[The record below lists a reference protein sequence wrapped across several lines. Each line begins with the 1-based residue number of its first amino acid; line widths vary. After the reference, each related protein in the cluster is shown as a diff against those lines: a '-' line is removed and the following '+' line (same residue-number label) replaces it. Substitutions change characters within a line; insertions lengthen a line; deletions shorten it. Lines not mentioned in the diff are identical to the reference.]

1 MELKVI
7 PWSGQTPPTEAELR
21 DTLVNQELK
30 VYQWSNRPEEVY
42 AGHTHGYHKIV
53 CVVEGSIKFD
63 CPTHHK
69 VFNLMPGD
77 RLELPAGVR
86 HSAVVGP
93 QGVTCLEAHVY

>member
-1 MELKVI
+1 MELKLI
-7 PWSGQTPPTEAELR
+7 PWSDQDLPTEAELR
-21 DTLVNQELK
+21 DRLVAQELK

-42 AGHTHGYHKIV
+42 LGHTHGYHKILY
-53 CVVEGSIKFD
+53 VVEGSIKFD

-69 VFNLMPGD
+69 TFNLNPGD

-86 HSAVVGP
+86 HSAIVGP

>member
-7 PWSGQTPPTEAELR
+7 PWAGQTAPSEADLR
-21 DTLVNQELK
+21 EALVKQELK

-42 AGHTHGYHKIV
+42 VGHTHGYHKIV

-69 VFNLMPGD
+69 MFNLMPGD
-77 RLELPAGVR
+77 RLELRPGCGTA
-86 HSAVVGP
+86 P
-93 QGVTCLEAHVY
+93 